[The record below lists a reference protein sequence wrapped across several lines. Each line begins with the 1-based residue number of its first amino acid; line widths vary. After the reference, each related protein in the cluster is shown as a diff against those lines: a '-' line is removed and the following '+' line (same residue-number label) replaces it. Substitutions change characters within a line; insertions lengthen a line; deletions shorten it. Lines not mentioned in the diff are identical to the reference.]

1 MTCMSLIA
9 ITLVLAKHKPML
21 NVVAPSTRS
30 VATAGEICGAASA
43 AGVRG
48 RRSAGDVTGDVM
60 GATDM
65 RSDRP
70 YFDFGARPLDGA
82 LCLSS
87 TAICGRS
94 APSTG
99 CTLVK

>member
-1 MTCMSLIA
+1 MSLIA
-9 ITLVLAKHKPML
+9 ITLVLAKHNPML

-30 VATAGEICGAASA
+30 VVTTGDICGAASA
-43 AGVRG
+43 AGIRG
-48 RRSAGDVTGDVM
+48 SLSAGDETGV
-60 GATDM
+60 TDM
-65 RSDRP
+65 GSGVS
-70 YFDFGARPLDGA
+70 YFDFGARPLDA
-82 LCLSS
+82 AICFSS